1 MDDREEEAVFDL
13 WVDWEHRVISF
24 SEENGFVKLSFP
36 THEEK
41 FKFAIDRGNEG
52 FGIQ

>member
-1 MDDREEEAVFDL
+1 MEGREEEAVFSI
-13 WVDWEHRVISF
+13 WVDWEKRVISF
-24 SEENGFVKLSFP
+24 SEENGFEVLRFP
-36 THEEK
+36 SHEEK

>member
-1 MDDREEEAVFDL
+1 MEEREEEVVFDL
-13 WVDWEHRVISF
+13 WVNWESRVISF
-24 SEENGFVKLSFP
+24 SEETGFEKLTFS

-41 FKFAIDRGNEG
+41 FRLAIERGNEG

>member
-1 MDDREEEAVFDL
+1 MEDKEEEMVFSI
-13 WVDWEHRVISF
+13 WVSWESRVISF
-24 SEENGFVKLSFP
+24 SEENGFEELKFS
-36 THEEK
+36 TYEEK

>member
-1 MDDREEEAVFDL
+1 MEEREEEAAFIL
-13 WVDWEHRVISF
+13 WVNWDRRVISF
-24 SEENGFVKLSFP
+24 SEEKGFEKLAFS
-36 THEEK
+36 TYEEK

>member
-1 MDDREEEAVFDL
+1 MEEREEKTAFTI
-13 WVDWEHRVISF
+13 WVNWESRVISF
-24 SEENGFVKLSFP
+24 SEEHGFEEIQFQ

-41 FKFAIDRGNEG
+41 LKFAIQRGDEG